1 MTNKEIFIKEI
12 ETIKHTLSEEAIQ
25 FFDEWKQEKTAP
37 TKGEITELGMK
48 ILTYMKENYAVKNSF
63 SAKLIGEGL
72 FLSSRIVSGSIRKL
86 VTDGYVNKINADPVL
101 YEITEKGINI

>member
-12 ETIKHTLSEEAIQ
+12 EAIKDTLSEEAVK
-25 FFDEWKQEKTAP
+25 FFDEWKQEKP
-37 TKGEITELGMK
+37 LSTKGEVTELGMK
-48 ILTYMKENYAVKNSF
+48 ILTYMKANYAAKNSF

-86 VTDGYVNKINADPVL
+86 VTDGYVNKINAEPVL

>member
-1 MTNKEIFIKEI
+1 
-12 ETIKHTLSEEAIQ
+12 
-25 FFDEWKQEKTAP
+25 
-37 TKGEITELGMK
+37 
-48 ILTYMKENYAVKNSF
+48 MKENYAVKNSF

>member
-12 ETIKHTLSEEAIQ
+12 ESIKDTLSDEAMKFFEEL
-25 FFDEWKQEKTAP
+25 KQEKSNSS
-37 TKGEITELGMK
+37 KKEITELGMK
-48 ILTYMKENYAVKNSF
+48 ILAYMKENYKIKNSF
-63 SAKLIGEGL
+63 SAKSIGEGL
-72 FLSSRIVSGSIRKL
+72 FMSSRIISGSVRKL